1 MRRVLV
7 LIVYRSR
14 LLLSGQI
21 LDPDRLSEEPRQG
34 RLTANF
40 FLVY

>member
-21 LDPDRLSEEPRQG
+21 LDPDRLSEEPR
-34 RLTANF
+34 LTANF